1 MILFL
6 NRIVSF
12 AVSIPLRKPKKT
24 RPARGRGRRSPHGR
38 PGPGRI
44 TVPRGFWEKG
54 AARSAAVFVT
64 YQEIFM
70 NSVGSTG
77 ALFL

>member
-1 MILFL
+1 M
-6 NRIVSF
+6 
-12 AVSIPLRKPKKT
+12 A
-24 RPARGRGRRSPHGR
+24 GR
-38 PGPGRI
+38 GPGRI
-44 TVPRGFWEKG
+44 TVPHGFREKS
-54 AARSAAVFVT
+54 AARGAAVFVT